1 MTCNIRRRLC
11 FYISVFIF
19 LNTVWIGCG
28 KKALPVPP
36 QRFIPPAINDL
47 SYRLAGSTLN
57 LNWTLPEIKKTKT
70 TDIAGCIVFRARTS
84 VSESDCPTCPP
95 KFESVADLP
104 LGVDSQTKQNLKAM
118 NYSEPLTQGYRYT
131 FKVNCYSAKGVSGQD
146 SNTVE
151 FNY

>member
-1 MTCNIRRRLC
+1 MKCIIRRRLF
-11 FYISVFIF
+11 FYICIFIF
-19 LNTVWIGCG
+19 LNTFLIGCG
-28 KKALPVPP
+28 KKAPPVPP
-36 QRFIPPAINDL
+36 QRFIPPVVNDL

-104 LGVDSQTKQNLKAM
+104 FGVDNQTKKNLKTM
-118 NYSEPLTQGYRYT
+118 NYGESLTQGYRYT
-131 FKVNCYSAKGVSGQD
+131 YKVNCYSAKGVSGQD